1 MNISIK
7 LETVLKFLAAVLPL
21 GLWLVNLNS
30 EVSELSK
37 TVARL
42 ESTHS
47 PKIADLARK
56 SHQIDSSLRSLE
68 EASQR
73 FTQNLRTV
81 SAQTSA
87 NTNTITEMRV
97 SLKYIE
103 DGINIIK
110 TRVLG
115 PSTSE

>member
-30 EVSELSK
+30 QVSELTSSIE
-37 TVARL
+37 RL
-42 ESTHS
+42 ESSHS
-47 PKIADLARK
+47 PKIAELTRK
-56 SHQIDSSLRSLE
+56 SHEVSSSVRSLE

-73 FTQNLRTV
+73 FTQGLRSV

-87 NTNTITEMRV
+87 NSNTITEMRV

-110 TRVLG
+110 TRVIG
-115 PSTSE
+115 PTPTE